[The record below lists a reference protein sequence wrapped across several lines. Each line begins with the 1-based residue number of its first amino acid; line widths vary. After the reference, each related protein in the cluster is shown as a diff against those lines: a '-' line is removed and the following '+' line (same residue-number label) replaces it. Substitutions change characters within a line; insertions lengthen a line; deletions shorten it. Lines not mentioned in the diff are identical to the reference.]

1 MKGILRSSRIS
12 DGWRRRFLSQHPKLS
27 LKSGDATGH
36 VRMNAMS
43 RESIA
48 HYFDLLKRCLEE
60 NDLMHHPERI
70 YNTDKT
76 GIPFD
81 PKPPKVVSR
90 KGQKKIRYRCSG
102 QKGQITVLA
111 CCSGTGQALPPFV
124 IFDAKTLNIAWTRG
138 EVPGMQYGLSSKD
151 GRTKDSSLQWLA

>member
-1 MKGILRSSRIS
+1 MR
-12 DGWRRRFLSQHPKLS
+12 
-27 LKSGDATGH
+27 SGDATGH

-43 RESIA
+43 QESIV

-70 YNTDKT
+70 THMDET

-102 QKGQITVLA
+102 QKGQITVLG

-138 EVPGMQYGLSSKD
+138 EVPGTRYGLSSKGWTD
-151 GRTKDSSLQWLA
+151 QGLFNGWLKEYFLEHAIPGRPYYCW